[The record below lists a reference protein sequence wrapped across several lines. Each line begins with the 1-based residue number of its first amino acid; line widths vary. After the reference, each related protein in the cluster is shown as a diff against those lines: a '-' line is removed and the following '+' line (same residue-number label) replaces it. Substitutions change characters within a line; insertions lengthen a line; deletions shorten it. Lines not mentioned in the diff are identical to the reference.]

1 MGASVWVPGTARAY
15 VGLLGM
21 DEAVGARSYGPV
33 AMPPLLS
40 QYLFQ
45 CVMST
50 LAGQSLRWYVCVWP
64 WCPIAGVVDVNVA
77 LGFVE
82 HTCTAGRAG

>member
-50 LAGQSLRWYVCVWP
+50 LAGQSLRYMYVCVWP
-64 WCPIAGVVDVNVA
+64 SVMFNWV
-77 LGFVE
+77 
-82 HTCTAGRAG
+82 

>member
-1 MGASVWVPGTARAY
+1 MCVAVRDVQ
-15 VGLLGM
+15 LG
-21 DEAVGARSYGPV
+21 VV
-33 AMPPLLS
+33 N
-40 QYLFQ
+40 
-45 CVMST
+45 V
-50 LAGQSLRWYVCVWP
+50 GQSLRWYVCVWP